1 MQRIGRSIFTPPS
14 PHKHT
19 HTRTRTHT
27 HTQTHTHTHTHAHTH
42 TYIHTHTSTL
52 ALTHSHTHTLTHTY
66 THSHTHTETH
76 KHISFVYLFVCLL
89 LLLFLSGSPFQEL
102 ERFFLQGI
110 LLFPLLTPSPRKK
123 SDVDGLKCPTLFDF
137 TYTSEH
143 KVREWRSI
151 IEIGC
156 TEDSQ
161 IRGPHQFPDVQNLVM
176 SQQTF
181 LHQQKVQCFHS
192 YDIYTHTEKLLFLL
206 AKLISDG
213 KMFCKGDSF
222 PASTGTLHGEIF
234 VQYVLRLSSGVVFP
248 AMLPMMA

>member
-1 MQRIGRSIFTPPS
+1 MGQNAPTPL
-14 PHKHT
+14 
-19 HTRTRTHT
+19 
-27 HTQTHTHTHTHAHTH
+27 
-42 TYIHTHTSTL
+42 IL
-52 ALTHSHTHTLTHTY
+52 
-66 THSHTHTETH
+66 
-76 KHISFVYLFVCLL
+76 HIL
-89 LLLFLSGSPFQEL
+89 
-102 ERFFLQGI
+102 
-110 LLFPLLTPSPRKK
+110 
-123 SDVDGLKCPTLFDF
+123 
-137 TYTSEH
+137 SEH
-143 KVREWRSI
+143 KVRGWRSI

-213 KMFCKGDSF
+213 KMFCMGDSF